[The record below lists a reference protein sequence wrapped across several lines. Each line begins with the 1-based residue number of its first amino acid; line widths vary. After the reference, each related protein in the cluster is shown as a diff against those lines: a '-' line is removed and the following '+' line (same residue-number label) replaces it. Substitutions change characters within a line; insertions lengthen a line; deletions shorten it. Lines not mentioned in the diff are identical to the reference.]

1 MPETRD
7 AITQEAYVYSYIPHT
22 DDDRQRMLKAI
33 GISSLEELFDDI
45 SPEVLLSE
53 SIPIAKSRSED
64 ETIRQITA
72 MAARNIKGIPFLGC
86 GSYDHIIPSTV
97 KALTSLPAFVT
108 AYTPYQAEISQGL
121 LEAIFEYQTII
132 CELTDMDVS
141 NASLYDGATAA
152 AEAAALMISN
162 RRKSDEILVSPTI
175 HPFSLQVLE
184 TWTKGTDRHITLL
197 PEKNGVCDLS
207 VLKDALGRQTAG
219 LIVQSPNRYGFVE
232 DYTSVADIVHGH
244 GGLFAISCD
253 PLSLGMQRTPGE
265 WGADIAVGDTQPLG
279 IPCSFGG
286 PSCGYMAVRKEL
298 MRKIPGRIVGQTVDS
313 EGKRAFVLTLQ
324 AREQHIKRERA
335 TSNICSNQAL
345 AALMTTVHVST
356 LGWAGIVEAARQSY
370 VKAHYLAYHLAQ
382 LPGVRLVWDA
392 PFWCEFPLIFNDA
405 KKMRKFIQE
414 LRNEGIFAGVRLSA
428 LTRKDDDEL
437 MLLVAVTE
445 KRTREELE
453 LYLAAA
459 RRVLK

>member
-1 MPETRD
+1 M
-7 AITQEAYVYSYIPHT
+7 YSYIPHT
-22 DDDRQRMLKAI
+22 DEDRQRMLKAI
-33 GISSLEELFDDI
+33 GISSLEELYSDV

-64 ETIRQITA
+64 EVIRQITA
-72 MAARNIKGIPFLGC
+72 MAARNIKGVSFLGG
-86 GSYDHIIPSTV
+86 GSYDHIIPSAV
-97 KALTSLPAFVT
+97 QALTSLPAFVT

-121 LEAIFEYQTII
+121 LEAIFEFQTII

-141 NASLYDGATAA
+141 NASLYDGASAA

-162 RRKSDEILVSPTI
+162 KRKSTDILVSPTI
-175 HPFSLQVLE
+175 HPFALQVLE
-184 TWTKGTDRHITLL
+184 TWAKGTDRRIVLL
-197 PEKNGVCDLS
+197 PEKGGVCDVS
-207 VLKDALGRQTAG
+207 ALPDFLGPQVAG
-219 LIVQSPNRYGFVE
+219 LIVQSPNRYGFIE
-232 DYTSVADIVHGH
+232 DYTGVAEILHDGDA
-244 GGLFAISCD
+244 LFTISSD
-253 PLSLGMQRTPGE
+253 PLSLGMQKTPGE
-265 WGADIAVGDTQPLG
+265 WGADIAIGDTQPLG

-286 PSCGYMAVRKEL
+286 PTCGYMAVRKAL
-298 MRKIPGRIVGQTVDS
+298 MRKIPGRIVGQTVDA
-313 EGKRAFVLTLQ
+313 EGNRAYVLTLQ

-335 TSNICSNQAL
+335 TSNICSNEAL
-345 AALMTTVHVST
+345 AALMTTVHVSM
-356 LGWAGIVEAARQSY
+356 LGWSGIVEAARQSY

-428 LTRKDDDEL
+428 LTRKEDDEL
-437 MLLVAVTE
+437 MLLIAVTE